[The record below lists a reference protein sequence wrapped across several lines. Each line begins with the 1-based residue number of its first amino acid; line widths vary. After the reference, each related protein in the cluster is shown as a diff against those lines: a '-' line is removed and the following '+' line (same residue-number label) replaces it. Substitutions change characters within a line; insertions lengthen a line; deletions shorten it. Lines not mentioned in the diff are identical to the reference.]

1 MRDEGVAQVEDRLLT
16 EAEAADGGDLATG
29 GVGGDDGAEVVGHQH
44 PEQRGEVHRG
54 EGADEHRQHD
64 QGVGQQSG
72 GPGVQ
77 GGDDGFRSWLTDR
90 GNDYM
95 NEGRY
100 SGEDDIWEFTDIHT
114 MDGERQPGRQ
124 WYTTMLPGG
133 KKPATTPGDKW
144 ATSQRLSAGRLKAA
158 FEAFG
163 YSLDSDTD
171 EMLGEQVVLQLTI
184 ETINKGERA
193 SQRTNRVAG
202 LHPLPEG
209 FDPND
214 FDGDGD
220 SDRDRKSTRLNSS
233 HEVPSRMPSSA

>member
-1 MRDEGVAQVEDRLLT
+1 MPKLNKPLQ
-16 EAEAADGGDLATG
+16 
-29 GVGGDDGAEVVGHQH
+29 AEVDAAEPV
-44 PEQRGEVHRG
+44 
-54 EGADEHRQHD
+54 
-64 QGVGQQSG
+64 SG
-72 GPGVQ
+72 LFEP
-77 GGDDGFRSWLTDR
+77 LTP
-90 GNDYM
+90 
-95 NEGRY
+95 GRY
-100 SGEDDIWEFTDIHT
+100 IARLSDVVAKVSSNNNPMWVWEFTDIHT

-133 KKPATTPGDKW
+133 KKSATTPDDKW

-193 SQRTNRVAG
+193 GQRTNRVAG

-220 SDRDRKSTRLNSS
+220 SDSTF
-233 HEVPSRMPSSA
+233 